1 MDITVVGTGYVGIV
15 TAVGLSTMGHMVHC
29 VDVDEDK
36 IKMYKSGKS
45 PIYEVGLEEKIK
57 LFASDE
63 RLTFDTNFMKNH
75 KIFFIAVGTPPLDDG
90 DSDLSY
96 LFEAIDQINAFAKE
110 NSLIVVKSTVPIGT
124 NKRILAHLKNNK
136 KNIQI
141 ASNPE
146 FLREGNAINDFLK
159 PDRIVIGTSSDESD
173 LILTSIYKPLTE
185 KGTTIFKTDPNTAEL
200 IKHSSNAYLA
210 NKIAFINE
218 LSDLCEEAEA
228 NVRELAVGIGLDKRI
243 GKDFLKVGPGFG
255 GSCFPKDIRSLNMSF
270 RKHGVQSDILK
281 AVIAS
286 NDSRFK
292 KIAKKI
298 EYILGGVDGKILCVL
313 GLAFKANTDDT
324 RESPA
329 INIIKLLLKNGA
341 KIQAYDPKAKIYDKN
356 IPKKVELYNNPR
368 DAMNRA
374 EAIIISTEW
383 DEFKSIEY
391 SEISDMSEKKSKTV
405 IIDLRN
411 LLESNITKRASIK
424 YHCLGIGNSVEA

>member
-15 TAVGLSTMGHMVHC
+15 TAVGLCTMGHRVHC

-36 IKMYKSGKS
+36 IKMYRSGKS

-57 LFASDE
+57 FFTSDK
-63 RLTFDTNFMKNH
+63 RMTFDTNFIKNH
-75 KIFFIAVGTPPLDDG
+75 KIFFIAVGTPPLDNG

-96 LFEAIDQINAFAKE
+96 LFEAIDQINMFAKE

-124 NKRILAHLKNNK
+124 NKKILAHLKNNK

-159 PDRIVIGTSSDESD
+159 PDRIVIGTLSEESES
-173 LILTSIYKPLTE
+173 ILASIYKPLAA
-185 KGTTIFKTDPNTAEL
+185 KKIAILKTDPNTAEL

-218 LSDLCEEAEA
+218 LSDLCEEACA

-270 RKHGVQSDILK
+270 KKHGIKSDILN
-281 AVIAS
+281 AVITS

-292 KIAKKI
+292 KVAQKI
-298 EYILGGVDGKILCVL
+298 ERILGGVRGKILCVL

-341 KIQAYDPKAKIYDKN
+341 KIQAYDPKAKIYDKDVS
-356 IPKKVELYNNPR
+356 KKVELYDNPR
-368 DAMNRA
+368 DAMRQA
-374 EAIIISTEW
+374 DAVIIATEW
-383 DEFKSIEY
+383 DEFRTIEY
-391 SEISDMSEKKSKTV
+391 SEISNINKKKPKTV
-405 IIDLRN
+405 IDLRN
-411 LLESNITKRASIK
+411 LLDGNETQIANIE
-424 YHCLGIGNSVEA
+424 YHCLGIRNVLEV